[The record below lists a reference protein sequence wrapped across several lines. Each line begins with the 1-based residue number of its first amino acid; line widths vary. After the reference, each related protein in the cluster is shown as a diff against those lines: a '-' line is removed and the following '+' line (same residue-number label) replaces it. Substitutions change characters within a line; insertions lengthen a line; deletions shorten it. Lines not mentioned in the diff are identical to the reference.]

1 MLYTVYNSIDHFNSR
16 PHKEVDNR
24 FCRSSKLHFISTHD
38 LTRRS
43 TTAISLKSQC
53 IAFQLTTSQGG
64 RPEIILKEDKM
75 MLFQLTTSQGGRLR
89 CLYSLRLH
97 TDISTHDLTRRSTM
111 WAKAYQ
117 VRLLTFQLTTSQG
130 GRRIAGY
137 MLDASKLYF
146 NSRPHKEVDLVIL
159 AIPLWSWIFQ
169 LTTSQ
174 GGRLNSHFRY
184 PLFFIISTHDL
195 TRRSTLANIDH
206 DMLDENFN
214 SRPHKEVDL
223 LSGQTLAILCIS
235 THDLTRRSTNHHYF
249 LF

>member
-75 MLFQLTTSQGGRLR
+75 ML
-89 CLYSLRLH
+89 
-97 TDISTHDLTRRSTM
+97 
-111 WAKAYQ
+111 
-117 VRLLTFQLTTSQG
+117 FQLTTSQG

>member
-1 MLYTVYNSIDHFNSR
+1 
-16 PHKEVDNR
+16 
-24 FCRSSKLHFISTHD
+24 
-38 LTRRS
+38 
-43 TTAISLKSQC
+43 
-53 IAFQLTTSQGG
+53 
-64 RPEIILKEDKM
+64 